1 MVNNEILLTFIGASM
16 LLTIM
21 PGPDIL
27 YVLTQS
33 ISNGKKYGIATTLGL
48 VSGIFIHTTLVAFG
62 VSVIIQQSEYLYLTI
77 KIAGAL
83 YLFYLAFLSYKSND
97 EIHLQPKAAQ
107 KKMWSLVKQGFLMNV
122 LNPKVTIFFMA
133 FFPGFLYS
141 TTQSTIAQFYILG
154 FIFQIQA
161 FFIFGLVAVLAGNIS
176 AILHKNPKMNSY
188 IKWAKVVIFIGI
200 GLAILW

>member
-1 MVNNEILLTFIGASM
+1 M

-33 ISNGKKYGIATTLGL
+33 ISNGKKYGIATTIGL
-48 VSGIFIHTTLVAFG
+48 VSGIFIHTSLVAFG
-62 VSVIIQQSEYLYLTI
+62 ISVLIKQSEYLYLSI

-83 YLFYLAFLSYKSND
+83 YLFYLAFLSYKSDD
-97 EIHLQPKAAQ
+97 EIHLQQNTDQ
-107 KKMWSLVKQGFLMNV
+107 KKLWTLVKQGFLMNV

-141 TTQSTIAQFYILG
+141 TTQSTITQFYILG
-154 FIFQIQA
+154 FLFQFQA
-161 FFIFGLVAVLAGNIS
+161 FIIFGLVAILAGNI
-176 AILHKNPKMNSY
+176 ATVLKKNTTINVY
-188 IKWAKVVIFIGI
+188 IKWAKVLIFIGI
-200 GLAILW
+200 GIAILL

>member
-1 MVNNEILLTFIGASM
+1 MVNYEIIFAFLGASM

-33 ISNGKKYGIATTLGL
+33 ITNGKKYGIATAIGL
-48 VSGIFIHTTLVAFG
+48 VIGIFVHTTLIALG
-62 VSVIIQQSEYLYLTI
+62 ISVIIQQSEYLYMAI

-83 YLFYLAFLSYKSND
+83 YLFYLAYLSFISEEK
-97 EIHLQPKAAQ
+97 IHLQQ
-107 KKMWSLVKQGFLMNV
+107 STDQMKMWTLVKQGFLMNV

-141 TTQSTIAQFYILG
+141 TSQNTITQFYILG
-154 FIFQIQA
+154 FIFQLQA
-161 FFIFGLVAVLAGNIS
+161 FIIFGLVAVLAGNI
-176 AILHKNPKMNSY
+176 ATVLHQNPTMNTT
-188 IKWAKVVIFIGI
+188 IKWAKVFIFIGI
-200 GLAILW
+200 GIAILW

>member
-1 MVNNEILLTFIGASM
+1 MVNYEIILTFLGASM

-33 ISNGKKYGIATTLGL
+33 ISNGKKYGIATTIGL
-48 VSGIFIHTTLVAFG
+48 VSGIFIHTSLVAFG
-62 VSVIIQQSEYLYLTI
+62 ISVLIKQSEYLYLSI

-83 YLFYLAFLSYKSND
+83 YLFYLAFLSYKSDD
-97 EIHLQPKAAQ
+97 EIHLQQNTDQ
-107 KKMWSLVKQGFLMNV
+107 KKLWALVKQGFLMNV

-141 TTQSTIAQFYILG
+141 TTQSTITQFYILG
-154 FIFQIQA
+154 FLFQFQA
-161 FFIFGLVAVLAGNIS
+161 FIIFGLVAILAGNI
-176 AILHKNPKMNSY
+176 ATVLKKNTTINVY
-188 IKWAKVVIFIGI
+188 IKWAKVLIFIGI
-200 GLAILW
+200 GIAILL

>member
-1 MVNNEILLTFIGASM
+1 MVNYEIILTFLGASM

-33 ISNGKKYGIATTLGL
+33 ISNGKKYGIATTIGL
-48 VSGIFIHTTLVAFG
+48 VSGIFIHTSLVAFG
-62 VSVIIQQSEYLYLTI
+62 ISVLIKQSEYLYLSI

-83 YLFYLAFLSYKSND
+83 YLFYLAFLSYKSDD
-97 EIHLQPKAAQ
+97 EIHLQQNTDQ
-107 KKMWSLVKQGFLMNV
+107 KKLWTLVKQGFLMNV

-141 TTQSTIAQFYILG
+141 STQSTITQFYILG
-154 FIFQIQA
+154 FLFQFQA
-161 FFIFGLVAVLAGNIS
+161 FIIFGLVAILAGNI
-176 AILHKNPKMNSY
+176 ATVLKKNTTINVY
-188 IKWAKVVIFIGI
+188 IRWAKVLIFIGI
-200 GLAILW
+200 GIAILL

>member
-1 MVNNEILLTFIGASM
+1 MVNYDILITFIGASM
-16 LLTIM
+16 LLTLM

-48 VSGIFIHTTLVAFG
+48 ISGILIHTTLVAFG
-62 VSVIIQQSEYLYLTI
+62 LSVLIQQSEYLYLTI
-77 KIAGAL
+77 KVAGAL
-83 YLFYLAFLSYKSND
+83 YLFYLAYLTFKSD
-97 EIHLQPKAAQ
+97 EEIYHQNKATH

-141 TTQSTIAQFYILG
+141 TTQNTITQFYILG
-154 FIFQIQA
+154 FIFQLQA
-161 FFIFGLVAVLAGNIS
+161 FVIFGLVSVLAGNIS
-176 AILHKNPKMNSY
+176 TILIKNPKMNNI
-188 IKWAKVVIFIGI
+188 IKWVKMCVFIGI
-200 GLAILW
+200 GLTILW